1 MLYDL
6 TEEQEMIRQTVRKL
20 AVDRVAP
27 RAAEI
32 DETAEYPWDI
42 LDILK
47 ENALMGADVPEEY
60 GGTGSGAL
68 ALCIIIEELSKACAT
83 TGLMPAVQEL
93 GLLPILLG
101 GSEEQ
106 KKNFLPKIASGEHI
120 SACAIT
126 ESSAGSDVGGI
137 QTRAVKEG
145 DEYVLNGSKI
155 FITNGGIADI
165 YSLFAKTDPDASKPS
180 KALSV
185 FIVEKDAP
193 GFTIGKYEDKLG
205 IRGSKTSELIFEDC
219 RIPAANLIS
228 KEGMGF
234 AICMKTLDFSRP
246 GIAAQALGIAQGALD
261 YAIGYAKER
270 KQFGKPITAFQ
281 GIQFMLADMTTQ
293 VEAARQLLYKTA
305 SLLEEQTKDMS
316 RLPAEVVRFSS
327 MSKNFASDTAMK
339 VTVDAIQVLGGYGY
353 IKEYPV
359 ERMMR
364 DAKITQLYEGTNQVQ
379 RIVIANTL
387 LG

>member
-1 MLYDL
+1 MQYDL

-20 AVDRVAP
+20 AVDKVAP

-32 DETAEYPWDI
+32 DETEEYPWDI
-42 LDILK
+42 LELLK
-47 ENALMGADVPEEY
+47 ENALMGADVPEVY
-60 GGTGSGAL
+60 GGMGSGPL
-68 ALCIIIEELSKACAT
+68 ALCIIIEELSKACAS
-83 TGLMPAVQEL
+83 TGLIPAVQEL

-106 KKNFLPKIASGEHI
+106 KQKFLPKIASGEHL

-126 ESSAGSDVGGI
+126 ESGAGSDVGSI
-137 QTRAVKEG
+137 QTRAVKDG
-145 DEYVLNGSKI
+145 DEYILNGTKI
-155 FITNGGIADI
+155 FITNGGIGNV
-165 YSLFAKTDPDASKPS
+165 YSVFAKTDPDTEKSS

-185 FIVEKDAP
+185 FVVEKGSP
-193 GFTIGKYEDKLG
+193 GFSVGKHEKKLG
-205 IRGSKTSELIFEDC
+205 IRGSDTTELIFEDC
-219 RIPAANLIS
+219 RIPAANLLGG
-228 KEGMGF
+228 EGMGF

-261 YAIGYAKER
+261 YAVGYAKER
-270 KQFGKPITAFQ
+270 KQFGKPIATFQ

-305 SLLEEQTKDMS
+305 SLLEKQAKDMS
-316 RLPAEVVRFSS
+316 RLPAEVIRFSS

-353 IKEYPV
+353 IREYPV

-364 DAKITQLYEGTNQVQ
+364 DAKITQLYEGTNQIQ
-379 RIVIANTL
+379 RVVIANTL
-387 LG
+387 MG

>member
-1 MLYDL
+1 MQYEL
-6 TEEQEMIRQTVRKL
+6 TEEQELIRQTVRKL
-20 AVDRVAP
+20 TEDRVIP

-32 DETAEYPWDI
+32 DETEKYPWD
-42 LDILK
+42 LLELLK
-47 ENALMGADVPEEY
+47 ENVLMGSDVPEEY
-60 GGTGSGAL
+60 GGTGSGVL
-68 ALCIIIEELSKACAT
+68 ALCIIIEELSKGCAS
-83 TGLMPAVQEL
+83 TGLIPAVQEL

-106 KKNFLPKIASGEHI
+106 KKKWLPKIASGEHL

-126 ESSAGSDVGGI
+126 EPGAGSDVGSI
-137 QTRAVKEG
+137 QTRAVREG
-145 DEYVLNGSKI
+145 DEYILNGNKI
-155 FITNGGIADI
+155 FITNGGIANA
-165 YSLFAKTDPDASKPS
+165 YSVFAKTDPDTQKAS
-180 KALSV
+180 KALSTFV
-185 FIVEKDAP
+185 VEKDSP
-193 GFTIGKYEDKLG
+193 GFSIGKHEKKLG
-205 IRGSKTSELIFEDC
+205 IRGSETTELIFEDC
-219 RIPAANLIS
+219 RIPAANLLS
-228 KEGMGF
+228 EEGTGF

-293 VEAARQLLYKTA
+293 VEAARHLLYKTA
-305 SLLEEQTKDMS
+305 SLLEKQKKDMS
-316 RLPAEVVRFSS
+316 RLPAEVIRFSS
-327 MSKNFASDTAMK
+327 MSKNFASDVAMK

-353 IKEYPV
+353 VREYPV

-364 DAKITQLYEGTNQVQ
+364 DAKITQLYEGTNQIQ

-387 LG
+387 I

>member
-1 MLYDL
+1 MQYDL

-20 AVDRVAP
+20 AVDKVAP

-32 DETAEYPWDI
+32 DETEEYPWDI
-42 LDILK
+42 LELLK
-47 ENALMGADVPEEY
+47 ENALMGADVPEAY
-60 GGTGSGAL
+60 GGMGSGPL
-68 ALCIIIEELSKACAT
+68 ALCIIIEELSKACAS
-83 TGLMPAVQEL
+83 TGLIPAVQEL

-106 KKNFLPKIASGEHI
+106 KQKFLPKIASGEHL

-126 ESSAGSDVGGI
+126 EPGAGSDVGSI
-137 QTRAVKEG
+137 QTRAVKDG
-145 DEYVLNGSKI
+145 DAYILNGTKI
-155 FITNGGIADI
+155 FITNGGIGNV
-165 YSLFAKTDPDASKPS
+165 YSVFAKTDPDTAKSS

-185 FIVEKDAP
+185 FIVEKGSP
-193 GFTIGKYEDKLG
+193 GFSVGKHEKKLG
-205 IRGSKTSELIFEDC
+205 IRGSDTAELIFEDC
-219 RIPAANLIS
+219 RIPAANLLGD
-228 KEGMGF
+228 EGMGF

-261 YAIGYAKER
+261 YAVGYAKER
-270 KQFGKPITAFQ
+270 KQFGKPITTFQ

-293 VEAARQLLYKTA
+293 VEAARQLLYKAA
-305 SLLEEQTKDMS
+305 SLLEKQAKDMS
-316 RLPAEVVRFSS
+316 RLPAEVIRFSS
-327 MSKNFASDTAMK
+327 MSKNLASDTAMK

-353 IKEYPV
+353 IREYPV

-364 DAKITQLYEGTNQVQ
+364 DAKITQIYEGTNQIQ
-379 RIVIANTL
+379 RVVIANTL

>member
-1 MLYDL
+1 MQYDL

-20 AVDRVAP
+20 AVDKVAP

-32 DETAEYPWDI
+32 DETEEYPWDI
-42 LDILK
+42 LELLK
-47 ENALMGADVPEEY
+47 ENALMGADVPEAY
-60 GGTGSGAL
+60 GGMGSGPL
-68 ALCIIIEELSKACAT
+68 ALCIIIEELSKACAS
-83 TGLMPAVQEL
+83 TGLIPAVQEL

-106 KKNFLPKIASGEHI
+106 KQKFLPKIASGEHL

-126 ESSAGSDVGGI
+126 EPGAGSDVGSI
-137 QTRAVKEG
+137 QTRAVKDG
-145 DEYVLNGSKI
+145 DAYILNGTKI
-155 FITNGGIADI
+155 FITNGGIGNV
-165 YSLFAKTDPDASKPS
+165 YSVFAKTDPDTAKSS
-180 KALSV
+180 RALST
-185 FIVEKDAP
+185 FIVEKGSP
-193 GFTIGKYEDKLG
+193 GFSVGKHEKKLG
-205 IRGSKTSELIFEDC
+205 IRGSDTTELIFEDC
-219 RIPAANLIS
+219 RIPAANLLGG
-228 KEGMGF
+228 EGMGF

-261 YAIGYAKER
+261 YAVGYAKER
-270 KQFGKPITAFQ
+270 KQFGKPIAAFQ

-293 VEAARQLLYKTA
+293 VEAARQLLYKAA
-305 SLLEEQTKDMS
+305 SLLEKQAKDMS
-316 RLPAEVVRFSS
+316 RLPAEVIRFSS

-353 IKEYPV
+353 IREYPV

-364 DAKITQLYEGTNQVQ
+364 DAKITQLYEGTNQIQ
-379 RIVIANTL
+379 RVVIANTL

>member
-1 MLYDL
+1 MQYDL
-6 TEEQEMIRQTVRKL
+6 TEEQELIRQTVRKL
-20 AVDRVAP
+20 AVDKVAP

-32 DETAEYPWDI
+32 DETEEYPWDI
-42 LDILK
+42 LELLK
-47 ENALMGADVPEEY
+47 ENALMGADVPEQY
-60 GGTGSGAL
+60 GGTGSGPL
-68 ALCIIIEELSKACAT
+68 ALCIIIEELSKACAS
-83 TGLMPAVQEL
+83 TGLIPAVQEL

-106 KKNFLPKIASGEHI
+106 KTRFLPKIASGEHLT
-120 SACAIT
+120 ACAIT
-126 ESSAGSDVGGI
+126 ESGAGSDVGGI
-137 QTRAVKEG
+137 ATKAVKDG
-145 DEYVLNGSKI
+145 DEYILNGNKI
-155 FITNGGIADI
+155 FITNGGIANV
-165 YSLFAKTDPDASKPS
+165 YSVFAKTDPDAPKAS
-180 KALSV
+180 KALSA
-185 FIVEKDAP
+185 FIVEKGTP
-193 GFTIGKYEDKLG
+193 GFSVGKHEEKLG
-205 IRGSKTSELIFEDC
+205 IRGSDTTELIFEDC
-219 RIPAANLIS
+219 RVPAANLLS
-228 KEGMGF
+228 DEGMGF

-270 KQFGKPITAFQ
+270 KQFGKPITTFQ

-305 SLLEEQTKDMS
+305 SLLEKQTKDMS
-316 RLPAEVVRFSS
+316 RLPAEVIRFSS

-364 DAKITQLYEGTNQVQ
+364 DAKITQLYEGTNQIQ
-379 RIVIANTL
+379 RVVIANTL
-387 LG
+387 V